1 MSITEEQRKKWR
13 ALADAATEGPWEPH
27 VPYQRDEAA
36 GAGPNHDARSSLGL
50 KRAQDDAA
58 FIAEAR
64 TAVPAL
70 LDEVERLL
78 RVETPAKP
86 PLPRDVSDLFDLILE
101 VLAEGGDLREI
112 RDAVY
117 LQRGS
122 L

>member
-1 MSITEEQRKKWR
+1 MSVTEEQRKKWR

-27 VPYQRDEAA
+27 VPYQRDEAE

-70 LDEVERLL
+70 LDEVERLQAIVDACA
-78 RVETPAKP
+78 RAGCPTA
-86 PLPRDVSDLFDLILE
+86 R
-101 VLAEGGDLREI
+101 GD
-112 RDAVY
+112 
-117 LQRGS
+117 GP
-122 L
+122 